1 MAAKIRVLD
10 PDIVAQIAA
19 GEVVERPASVVKE
32 LVENSLDAGAT
43 RITVEVEAGGRRL
56 IRVSDDGCGMS
67 SEDAVLAFQRHATS
81 KIRTADDLHRIT
93 TLGFRGEALP
103 SIAAVSHVELMT
115 REHDSDVGTK
125 VVVEDGVI
133 VEVSPTG
140 CPAGTIVSVHNLFR
154 NVPARLKFLR
164 SATSEFNHIADLL
177 TKFILAHPNVSF
189 TLRHDGRDVIHH
201 SAKAT
206 GGDLRSTAA
215 TVWGSEVAGELVPI
229 ELSTPKVRLSGLT
242 SKPSLTKG
250 SRSHQVIIVN
260 GRCIKHHGLSL
271 AISHAYRGMIPSD
284 RHPVCIVRIEIDPS
298 LVDVNVHPAK
308 IEVRFENEAEIQRL
322 VIEAIQLA
330 LGRVVVSPGIALKPM
345 AASEATA
352 QRALRRKQ
360 DAFSKLL
367 RAKLIAPSD
376 LTAKDA
382 VQPSKG
388 APAQAL
394 QPTPSQLSHPQSEA
408 QLAVRRPETELES
421 AVLGDAVH
429 LLSALRPVAQLHLTY
444 ILAEAPDGLYIISQH
459 RAHERIIYETLCER
473 ASDRQA
479 VQWLVTPLTL
489 SLGQA
494 EARFVE
500 GHLEAF
506 KSIGIEIE
514 PFGGNSFVVR
524 SMPAV
529 MMHQPYAQMLR
540 DIIAELMLEQRART
554 LEELIDELR
563 ASIACKSAVKA
574 GVTLSMPEMEKL
586 ISDLS
591 KTSKPLLCPHGQP
604 VMLALS
610 INELNR
616 RFER

>member
-1 MAAKIRVLD
+1 MATRIRVLD

-43 RITVEVEAGGRRL
+43 KVVVEVEAGGKRL
-56 IRVSDDGCGMS
+56 IKVSDNGCGMS
-67 SEDAVLAFQRHATS
+67 PEDAVLAFQRHATS

-103 SIAAVSHVELMT
+103 SIAAVSRVELLT

-133 VEVSPTG
+133 VEVSSIG

-164 SATSEFNHIADLL
+164 SAASEFNHIADWL

-189 TLRHDGRDVIHH
+189 TLRHEGRDVIHH
-201 SAKAT
+201 SAEAT
-206 GGDLRSTAA
+206 LGDLRSTVAA
-215 TVWGSEVAGELVPI
+215 VWGSEVAKELVPI
-229 ELSTPKVRLSGLT
+229 ELSTARVRLSGLT

-260 GRCIKHHGLSL
+260 GRCIKHHGISL
-271 AISHAYRGMIPSD
+271 AISHAYRNIIPSD
-284 RHPVCIVRIEIDPS
+284 RHPVCVIRIEIDPS

-308 IEVRFENEAEIQRL
+308 IEVKFENEAEIQRL

-330 LGRVVVSPGIALKPM
+330 LGRVMVSPGIALKPP
-345 AASEATA
+345 ATSEPAA
-352 QRALRRKQ
+352 QRVQRQRG
-360 DAFSKLL
+360 DMFSQLL
-367 RAKLIAPSD
+367 RAKLFAPPSIHAD
-376 LTAKDA
+376 TAQLQKETITQA
-382 VQPSKG
+382 SQPV
-388 APAQAL
+388 PV
-394 QPTPSQLSHPQSEA
+394 SHRQREA
-408 QLAVRRPETELES
+408 QLTARHVES
-421 AVLGDAVH
+421 DLGSAILGDASQ
-429 LLSALRPVAQLHLTY
+429 LLSVLRPIAQLHRAY

-459 RAHERIIYETLCER
+459 RAHERIIYEALCER
-473 ASDRQA
+473 ATDRQPA
-479 VQWLVTPLTL
+479 QWLVTPLTL

-500 GHLEAF
+500 EHLEVF

-524 SMPAV
+524 SVPAV
-529 MMHQPYAQMLR
+529 MMHQPYAQILQ
-540 DIIAELMLEQRART
+540 DIVSELMLEQRTRT
-554 LEELIDELR
+554 FEELIDELR

-574 GVTLSMPEMEKL
+574 GVALSMPEMEKL

-604 VMLALS
+604 TMLTLS
-610 INELNR
+610 ISELNR